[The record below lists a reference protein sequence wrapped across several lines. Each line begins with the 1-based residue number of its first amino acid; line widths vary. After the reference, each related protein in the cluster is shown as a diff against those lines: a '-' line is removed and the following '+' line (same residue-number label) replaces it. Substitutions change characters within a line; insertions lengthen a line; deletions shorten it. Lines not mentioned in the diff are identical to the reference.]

1 MRRQFIQSL
10 GALALG
16 ASLPWA
22 ARAQTPAWPTRP
34 VRIIITS
41 AAGSPWDPQTRYLA
55 EKLAGIYGQPFIV
68 ENKPGA
74 TGMIGMDQVAKATDG
89 HTLGVMFNPHA
100 LLPSLF
106 EKVPYDL
113 LRDVVP
119 VARTEWT
126 YNVLVTSATS
136 PFRTMDDLVR
146 HARANPGKLSYL
158 SGGNGTPAHIMGE
171 YLQQETKSTMVHVPY
186 KGPVGALND
195 LVGGRGDLMFATAGS
210 AIPLVIGG
218 RLKALAVTAL
228 ERLDSLPDIPTTA
241 EAGYPKL
248 EMRAWAG
255 IVASPSVPASV
266 IAGLNANIRKVLSD
280 ESFKETLVKRGIV
293 PSLSSPEEFRNLI
306 RSETEK
312 WGPIIRAANIK
323 LG

>member
-16 ASLPWA
+16 ATVPWA
-22 ARAQTPAWPTRP
+22 ARAQSEAWPTKP

-55 EKLAGIYGQPFIV
+55 DKLAAIYGQPFIV
-68 ENKPGA
+68 ENKSGA
-74 TGMIGMDQVAKATDG
+74 TGMIGMDMVAKATDG

-100 LLPSLF
+100 LLPALF

-126 YNVLVTSATS
+126 YNVLVTNAASS
-136 PFRTMDDLVR
+136 FRSIDDIVKF
-146 HARANPGKLSYL
+146 ARANPGRTAML

-171 YLQQETKSTMVHVPY
+171 YFMQETKTSMVHVPY
-186 KGPVGALND
+186 RGPVAALND
-195 LVGGRGDLMFATAGS
+195 LVGGRGEFMFATAGT
-210 AIPLVIGG
+210 AIPLVRSG
-218 RLKALAVTAL
+218 RLRALAVTAL
-228 ERLDSLPDIPTTA
+228 DRLDSLPDVPTSA

-255 IVASPSVPASV
+255 IVASTSVPRSA

-280 ESFKETLVKRGIV
+280 ADFKAGLTARGIV
-293 PSLSSPEEFRNLI
+293 PSLSSPEEFGELI
-306 RSETEK
+306 RSETAK
-312 WGPIIRAANIK
+312 WGPIIRTANIK